1 MRMVGE
7 RSRNGRDGWER
18 AGCMYPPQEGG
29 CATVSLLNT
38 SLIFLDFL
46 YYRVSGGGKC
56 TATRS
61 QLPHPFSLSSDMS
74 IKTCTKENVYF
85 N

>member
-1 MRMVGE
+1 MRMVGK

-18 AGCMYPPQEGG
+18 AGCMCPPQEGG
-29 CATVSLLNT
+29 CATVSLPRSFSCF
-38 SLIFLDFL
+38 SLL
-46 YYRVSGGGKC
+46 SGFGDGKC
-56 TATRS
+56 TATHS
-61 QLPHPFSLSSDMS
+61 QLPHPFSLSSSDMS